1 MSSQGWHILSST
13 PSFPEPSVH
22 RLFCSWVG
30 LDRVRGLVLTQGKRQ
45 AACYLQGCSITAFEH
60 SQANADPRGE
70 RK

>member
-13 PSFPEPSVH
+13 TSLPEPSTH

-30 LDRVRGLVLTQGKRQ
+30 LDRVRGLVLAQGKKQ
-45 AACYLQGCSITAFEH
+45 AASSFKVAQDGFFEH